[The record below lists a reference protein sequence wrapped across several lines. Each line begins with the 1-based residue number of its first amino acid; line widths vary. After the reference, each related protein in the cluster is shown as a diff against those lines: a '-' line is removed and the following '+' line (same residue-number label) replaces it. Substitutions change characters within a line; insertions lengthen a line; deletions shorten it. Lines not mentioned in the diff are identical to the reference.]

1 MTNENTSNTN
11 FNEMPSDFKPWGMN
25 INQFCMLMH
34 LSQFAGF
41 IFPFGGLIL
50 PIIMWQT
57 NKDQSVLV
65 DEHGKNILNWIIS
78 CFIYLIISAFL
89 TFLIV
94 GFVTLIATA
103 LCSLIFTI
111 IGAIRANNGELYSY
125 PLSIKFFS

>member
-1 MTNENTSNTN
+1 MTNENTSNPN

-65 DEHGKNILNWIIS
+65 DEHGKNVLNWIIS

-111 IGAIRANNGELYSY
+111 IGAVYIVGNL
-125 PLSIKFFS
+125 LFFIHLNIYEC

>member
-1 MTNENTSNTN
+1 MTNENTSNPN
-11 FNEMPSDFKPWGMN
+11 FNEMPPYFKPWGMN

-65 DEHGKNILNWIIS
+65 DEHGKNVLNWIIS